1 MVKTEF
7 DVVVIGAGPAGL
19 LAAGKAA
26 KDGASVLLLE
36 KMEKPARKLR
46 ITGKG
51 RCNITNL
58 KPLDEFLSQIFP
70 EPRFLRDAFTDFFS
84 NDIIELLHSQ
94 GVATV
99 TERGQRVFPASGKA
113 WDVAEAIVSWA
124 KGNGVTI
131 ECNASVKAISI
142 SGNAVKSV
150 DYFANGHKQV
160 KCHSVVLAT
169 GGKSYPATGSTGD
182 GYTLAQQCGHKIAVL
197 KPTLV
202 GLETEP
208 VFSDAAGLL
217 VKNTNLSV
225 FINKKKVYSEFGELE
240 IMPYGY
246 SGAIVLRV
254 SRDVVRNIDEGKEVE
269 LEVDFKPALDHK
281 KLDKRLLR
289 ELDENPRMGMIDL
302 ARKVL
307 PKNLAET
314 MLDELDIAYQKSVSR
329 VTADERKQI
338 RLWLKENR
346 VRVKGYRSWNEAIAT
361 AGGVELKEVNPRTM
375 GSKRVNGLYFAGEVL
390 DLDGATG
397 GYNLQIA
404 YSTGWLAGKSAAANS

>member
-7 DVVVIGAGPAGL
+7 DVVVIGGGPAGL
-19 LAAGKAA
+19 LAGGKAA
-26 KDGASVLLLE
+26 KDGASVLLIE

-51 RCNITNL
+51 QCNITNL
-58 KPLDEFLSQIFP
+58 KPLDEFLSHIFP
-70 EPRFLRDAFTDFFS
+70 EPRFLRDAFTEFFS
-84 NDIIELLHSQ
+84 NDIIELLNSQ

-113 WDVAEAIVSWA
+113 WDVAESLVSWA

-131 ECNASVKAISI
+131 ECNASVKAIKI
-142 SGNAVKSV
+142 SGNVVKSV
-150 DYFANGHKQV
+150 EYYANGQKQV
-160 KCHSVVLAT
+160 KCHSVVIAT

-182 GYTLAQQCGHKIAVL
+182 GYSLAQQCGHKIAAL

-208 VFSDAAGLL
+208 VYSDAARLL

-240 IMPYGY
+240 IMPYGF

-254 SRDVVRNIDEGKEVE
+254 SRDVVRSIDEGKEVE

-281 KLDKRLLR
+281 KLDKRVLR
-289 ELDENPRMGMIDL
+289 EVDKNPRMGMIDL
-302 ARKVL
+302 ARKLL

-314 MLDELDIAYQKSVSR
+314 MLDELGLAYQKSVSR

-346 VRVKGYRSWNEAIAT
+346 VRVKGYRSWGEAIAT
-361 AGGVELKEVNPRTM
+361 AGGIELKEVNPRTM
-375 GSKRVNGLYFAGEVL
+375 GSKLVSGLFFAGEVL
-390 DLDGATG
+390 NLDGATG